1 MDLTPRDI
9 QQKQFHD
16 TFRGYSHEEVDLFL
30 DEVAEAFDRVF
41 RENQSFQH
49 RLTQL
54 EGDLNQARGSEDML
68 KRMLVTAQETA
79 DKAVQEARERATAM
93 VSTSQA
99 KSEEILAGA
108 EKSAGEIVAQA
119 TERAKN
125 IVEEAVNKE
134 RELQVRIE
142 ALKHFESEY
151 RARIKAFIESQ
162 LETVDRGAELPE
174 VPGSPASAER
184 SSATHSGAVDAE
196 PSSPEAGVPDVDRP
210 DNGRAPTE
218 QQTVVAQ
225 SSSVPAMGGDEEHDQ
240 RTQEFRLDEP
250 SEEVPGSDPMTQ
262 KVSAGHISGVQ
273 EGADVPDNDRSIRE
287 LFWGEE

>member
-30 DEVAEAFDRVF
+30 DQVAEAFDKVF
-41 RENQSFQH
+41 RENQSFHH
-49 RLTQL
+49 RLTEMESNL
-54 EGDLNQARGSEDML
+54 TQARGSEDML

-79 DKAVQEARERATAM
+79 DKAVQEARERANAM

-99 KSEEILAGA
+99 KSEEILTGA
-108 EKSAGEIVAQA
+108 ERSAGEIAAQA
-119 TERAKN
+119 SDRAKK
-125 IVEEAVNKE
+125 IVEDAVNKE

-162 LETVDRGAELPE
+162 LEAVAKGAELPALPGESIPSVRVTETPDPAPTPKLADDPKITAPLATPE
-174 VPGSPASAER
+174 VKAPVSEEQPQVVMPPSAPAGSTQER
-184 SSATHSGAVDAE
+184 EPRQNVRVDPQPDAVGAKVAAGNVIGESGA
-196 PSSPEAGVPDVDRP
+196 S
-210 DNGRAPTE
+210 
-218 QQTVVAQ
+218 
-225 SSSVPAMGGDEEHDQ
+225 
-240 RTQEFRLDEP
+240 
-250 SEEVPGSDPMTQ
+250 
-262 KVSAGHISGVQ
+262 
-273 EGADVPDNDRSIRE
+273 DVPDQDRSIRE